1 MKYILNYQHEDDL
14 IEEQGGEFM
23 AVKPGVGYAQDS
35 KNVFYNKTIRINIKA
50 TYQKRWDVEKTQT
63 IDIPRYSS
71 ILKST
76 EFILTGDEVD
86 EMSVWYADNIR
97 PGEQYYG
104 VKVYVKKT
112 DIVEDNSDFDPSDN
126 GDFACFTDYSSR
138 RVGRKHGDIKLIL
151 SPDTE
156 EIELELF
163 GVSYY

>member
-14 IEEQGGEFM
+14 VEEQGGEFM
-23 AVKPGVGYAQDS
+23 TVKPGVGYAQDS

-50 TYQKRWDVEKTQT
+50 TYRKWWDVEETQI

-76 EFILTGDEVD
+76 EFILTGEDVI
-86 EMSVWYADNIR
+86 EMSEWFADNIR

-112 DIVEDNSDFDPSDN
+112 DIVEDNSDFEPSDS
-126 GDFACFTDYSSR
+126 GDFARFTDYTSTQA
-138 RVGRKHGDIKLIL
+138 GHNHGDIRLVL

-156 EIELELF
+156 EIDLDLF
-163 GVSYY
+163 GVSYM